1 MPVIPGLPL
10 PHSGLAP
17 PRSQV
22 SSSKKAVVEDGMGLN
37 AVSSS
42 RKAVFEDEMGPPA
55 VSSSGKA
62 VFEDEMGCRWG
73 RSVPESVEWSVPK
86 SVEWSVPELVEGP
99 TGAPHSGLDL
109 RHSGLDPESPRK
121 SVKTPRFTHI
131 IPFLAKKSVNQA
143 VLHIFRPS
151 GPKNVRNPGFLHIFP
166 AAAAPGCPSH
176 EQKCPSMLTKPPI
189 SPSHEQNRPRSLT
202 NPGDLPSP
210 PMIFCNFGEI
220 AYLCKRKE
228 ANPEIAEFNS
238 LRR

>member
-176 EQKCPSMLTKPPI
+176 EQ
-189 SPSHEQNRPRSLT
+189 NRPRSLT